1 MPRSATRLL
10 RETRIIMLG
19 SLLILAA
26 MLVLAC
32 VMVAVVFILDR
43 ATPSEPHPDTDKI
56 DWPPQ

>member
-1 MPRSATRLL
+1 
-10 RETRIIMLG
+10 MLG

-32 VMVAVVFILDR
+32 AVVAVVFILDR

-56 DWPPQ
+56 DWPPTP